1 MNLDPTVLA
10 SLGTIFSIIAI
21 AVSLLRNNKASSMEH
36 IERLIQYQNSQFSA
50 TLDDK
55 LDKKFEDLSRETN
68 RRFEELGSRYI
79 DKGTMDLRLQMLLAE
94 LKNDREK
101 AETNFRQIDH
111 RTNRNTEQ
119 ISMLLDAMLKN
130 GLRSTTTVIKE
141 ATPGLNNMVG

>member
-1 MNLDPTVLA
+1 MNIDPTVL
-10 SLGTIFSIIAI
+10 SSVGTLISIVAI
-21 AVSLLRNNKASSMEH
+21 VISLLRTSKSSSMEH
-36 IERLIQYQNSQFSA
+36 VERLIQYQNSQFSA

-119 ISMLLDAMLKN
+119 ISMMMDAMLKN
-130 GLRSTTTVIKE
+130 GVRSTTTVIK
-141 ATPGLNNMVG
+141 ADGSPLS